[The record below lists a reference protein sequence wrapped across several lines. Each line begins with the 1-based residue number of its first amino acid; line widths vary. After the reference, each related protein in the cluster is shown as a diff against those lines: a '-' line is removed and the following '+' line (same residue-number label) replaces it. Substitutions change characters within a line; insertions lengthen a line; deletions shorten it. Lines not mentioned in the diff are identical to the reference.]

1 MWSRGGAGMTKLSEA
16 ELKVMKILWKHNELT
31 SREMFNLLYDDT
43 QWSIK
48 TVRTML
54 KRLSDKDIVSINI
67 DKEEFTYSFLINEDE
82 YIKFTKEKLADDL
95 FSGSTLDLLLSFVK
109 QGITKEEAEM
119 LKKEL
124 SKYE

>member
-1 MWSRGGAGMTKLSEA
+1 MNRLSEA
-16 ELKVMKILWKHNELT
+16 ELKVMKMLWKHTELT
-31 SREMFNLLYDDT
+31 SREVFELLYDDT

-54 KRLSDKDIVSINI
+54 KRLADKDIVSINSH
-67 DKEEFTYSFLINEDE
+67 KEELTYSSLMNEDE
-82 YIKFTKEKLADDL
+82 YIKFTKEKIADDL

>member
-1 MWSRGGAGMTKLSEA
+1 MTKLSEA